1 MLGKVL
7 IYIALILSAAA
18 FAGSTVGMIF
28 LIDDGRIYEYSED
41 SLREELTVEDI
52 SSRTWNIADSAFLD
66 DYVLNRETVE
76 ALDYIVK
83 DETGKI
89 ILKSDGADVNGK
101 WEYEYSYKY
110 NKNTNVCL
118 PSGYEND
125 ERFSNEPKEPDPDK
139 LAEVTVYASVKKD
152 SALAKFHEI
161 EGRLLHVV
169 YKLRFAG
176 FAIALAFMI
185 LTILLF
191 IVLMCISARRPE
203 DEGIHPGP
211 LNKIPF
217 DIMLAAWIAMAAASL
232 FLFGGS
238 GNDEIVGGFVAVIWA
253 LVLPGLCMS
262 FAARVKEHSL
272 IKTSAVYRILRF
284 LWRAFVKLC
293 SLVKRFILNIPLVWK
308 TAIGVGVFMIIQF
321 IPLLFGAAVFVY
333 PFIVSAVVGV
343 FVIYSAVVMRKL
355 QKGGEA
361 LASGD
366 LSYVVNT
373 NKMLPSFAKHGKNL
387 NSIAGGMTIAVE
399 DRLKSERMKTELITN
414 VSHDIKTPVT
424 SIINYASLISNETE
438 DEKTAEYA
446 EVLVRQSE
454 KLKKLVEDLVEVSK
468 ATTGNLEVN
477 LAQCDASVFLNQ
489 VSGEYEDKLKAAGLT
504 LVVKQPNEEIRILT
518 DGRRM
523 WRVFDNLMNNICK
536 YALTGTNVYLSL
548 EKAGTKALITFKNIS
563 REPLDMSEEE
573 LMERFTRGDTS
584 RNTEG
589 NGLGLSIAKSMTE
602 LQGGTMKLSTDGDL
616 FKVILS
622 FPLA

>member
-1 MLGKVL
+1 MPGKVL
-7 IYIALILSAAA
+7 IYIALILSAAI
-18 FAGSTVGMIF
+18 FAGSTVGMIC
-28 LIDDGRIYEYSED
+28 LVDDGRIYSYSEE
-41 SLREELTVEDI
+41 SLHEELTDEQI
-52 SSRTWNIADSAFLD
+52 SSRTWNIADFAYRD
-66 DYVLNRETVE
+66 DFVLYRETVE

-89 ILKSDGADVNGK
+89 ILKSDGVNVNSK

-110 NKNTNVCL
+110 NKDTKNGL
-118 PSGYEND
+118 PDGYEND
-125 ERFSNEPKEPDPDK
+125 ERFSIEPKETDPDK
-139 LAEVTVYASVKKD
+139 LTVLTVYANVKKD
-152 SALAKFHEI
+152 SFLAKFLEI
-161 EGRLLHVV
+161 EGRLLHIV
-169 YKLRFAG
+169 YGLRFAG
-176 FAIALAFMI
+176 FAIALAFML
-185 LTILLF
+185 LTVLLF
-191 IVLMCISARRPE
+191 IVLMCISGRRPE
-203 DEGIHPGP
+203 DDEVHPGP
-211 LNKIPF
+211 LNRIPF
-217 DIMLAAWIAMAAASL
+217 DIMLAAWMALIIAS
-232 FLFGGS
+232 FVFFDGS
-238 GNDEIVGGFVAVIWA
+238 GNGEIAAIFIAIFSA
-253 LVLPGLCMS
+253 LSLPGLCMS
-262 FAARVKEHSL
+262 FVTRIKEHSL

-284 LWRAFVKLC
+284 LWKMLKKLC
-293 SLVKRFILNIPLVWK
+293 SAVKSFILSIPLVWK
-308 TAIGVGVFMIIQF
+308 TVVGVGVFMIIQF
-321 IPLLFGAAVFVY
+321 IPIVFGAGISFI
-333 PFIVSAVVGV
+333 PFFVSAAVGV
-343 FVIYSAVVMRKL
+343 FIIYVAIMMKRLK
-355 QKGGEA
+355 KGGEA

-373 NKMLPSFAKHGKNL
+373 DKMLPDFKKHGNNL

-424 SIINYASLISNETE
+424 SIINYASLIGSETE
-438 DEKTAEYA
+438 NEKTAEYA

-489 VSGEYEDKLKAAGLT
+489 ASGEYDDKLKAAGLS
-504 LVVKQPNEEIRILT
+504 LVVKEPNEEIRILA

-548 EKAGTKALITFKNIS
+548 EKAGTDARITFKNIS
-563 REPLDMSEEE
+563 REPLDISEEE
-573 LMERFTRGDTS
+573 LMERFTRGDSS

-616 FKVILS
+616 FKVILT